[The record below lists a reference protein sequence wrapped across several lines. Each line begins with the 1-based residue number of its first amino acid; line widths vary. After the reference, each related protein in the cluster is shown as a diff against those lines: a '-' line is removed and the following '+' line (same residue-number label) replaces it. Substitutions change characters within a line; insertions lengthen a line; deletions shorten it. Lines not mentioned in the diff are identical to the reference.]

1 MSNAEYFL
9 GLEETQDH
17 QLDWEKDPQYDT
29 YGID

>member
-9 GLEETQDH
+9 GLEETQEH
-17 QLDWEKDPQYDT
+17 KFDWEKDPQYDT